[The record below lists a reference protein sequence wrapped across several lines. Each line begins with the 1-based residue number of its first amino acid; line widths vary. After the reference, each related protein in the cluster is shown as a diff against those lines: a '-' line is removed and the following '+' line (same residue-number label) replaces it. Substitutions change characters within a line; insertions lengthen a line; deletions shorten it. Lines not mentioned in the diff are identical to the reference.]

1 MRFKNR
7 SDAAQKLAE
16 SLKHFEGTNA
26 IIVGI
31 PRGGVPIAR
40 EVSRTLGLP
49 FDIVLVRKLGVPS
62 QSELAFG
69 AIGEGGVKVLN
80 NDIVIARGLT
90 PKDMSEVEAQ
100 ERSEIDRRVAM
111 YRRGIKRKSL
121 KGRTVI
127 VVDDGIATGA
137 TARAACM
144 IVRRQ
149 GAKRVVLAT
158 PVAPA
163 GWIDDFSDTADEM
176 VSVMTPTDMGSVGQ
190 YYEDFSTVSDKAV
203 ISLLASE
210 AHATSRIDVQIPFN
224 GGQVLPGVL
233 TIPTSAKGLVIFVH
247 GSGSSRNSPRNIRV
261 AKKLQEHGLATL
273 LFDLLTSKEEQD
285 RSNVFDIDLLAD
297 RVRWVLEWI
306 SRKDSTLS
314 LPVGLFGASTGAA
327 AALVAATRSPDL
339 VRAVVSRGGRP
350 DLATAHLAHVSCP
363 VLMIVGKRDTEVL
376 QWNREAGALLQC
388 PNQLEIIPGASHLF
402 EEAGTLDHVADA
414 ASQFFLRNL
423 GEVPSEP
430 RPFSVRQ

>member
-7 SDAAQKLAE
+7 SDAAQNLAE
-16 SLKHFEGTNA
+16 SLKHFEGTSA
-26 IIVGI
+26 VIVGI
-31 PRGGVPIAR
+31 PRGGVPIAH
-40 EVSRTLGLP
+40 EVSRTLSLP

-80 NDIVIARGLT
+80 DDIVIARGLT
-90 PKDMSEVEAQ
+90 PKDLSEVEAQ

-111 YRRGIKRKSL
+111 YRRGVKRKSL

-163 GWIDDFSDTADEM
+163 GWIDDFSDVADEM
-176 VSVMTPTDMGSVGQ
+176 VSVITPTDMGSVGQ
-190 YYEDFSTVSDKAV
+190 YYEDFSAVSDKAV
-203 ISLLASE
+203 ISLLASDI
-210 AHATSRIDVQIPFN
+210 ASAGHIDVHIPFN
-224 GGQVLPGVL
+224 GGQTLPGVL
-233 TIPTSAKGLVIFVH
+233 AVPTDAKGLVVFVH
-247 GSGSSRNSPRNIRV
+247 GSGSSRNSPRNIKV

-285 RSNVFDIDLLAD
+285 RSNVFDIELLAD
-297 RVRWVLEWI
+297 RIRWVLEWI
-306 SRKDSTLS
+306 SHTDSVS
-314 LPVGLFGASTGAA
+314 ALPLGLFGASTGAA
-327 AALVAATRSPDL
+327 AALVAATRAPHL
-339 VRAVVSRGGRP
+339 VHAVVSRGGRP

-388 PNQLEIIPGASHLF
+388 PNQIEIIPGASHLF
-402 EEAGTLDHVADA
+402 EEAGTLDQA
-414 ASQFFLRNL
+414 AEQASEFFLRYL
-423 GEVPSEP
+423 GKVP
-430 RPFSVRQ
+430 QQT

>member
-1 MRFKNR
+1 MRFENR
-7 SDAAQKLAE
+7 IVAAQKLAE
-16 SLKHFEGTNA
+16 SLKHFEGSNA
-26 IIVGI
+26 VVIGI

-40 EVSRTLGLP
+40 EVSHILGLP
-49 FDIVLVRKLGVPS
+49 FDIVIVRKLGVPS

-80 NDIVIARGLT
+80 DDIVVSRGLS
-90 PKDMSEVEAQ
+90 PKDMSDVEAQ

-111 YRRGIKRKSL
+111 YRRGMKRKSL
-121 KGRTVI
+121 KGKTVI

-144 IVRRQ
+144 IVRKQ
-149 GAKRVVLAT
+149 GAKRIVLAS

-163 GWIDDFSDTADEM
+163 GWIDDFSDVADEM
-176 VSVMTPTDMGSVGQ
+176 VSVFTPADMGSVGQ
-190 YYEDFSTVSDKAV
+190 YYGDFSTVSDKEV
-203 ISLLASE
+203 ISLLAPEIGSTT
-210 AHATSRIDVQIPFN
+210 HSDVQIPFN

-233 TIPTSAKGLVIFVH
+233 TIPTGAKGLVVFVH

-306 SRKDSTLS
+306 SRKDSASS
-314 LPVGLFGASTGAA
+314 LPIGLFGASTGAA
-327 AALVAATRSPDL
+327 AALVAATQSPDL

-350 DLATAHLAHVSCP
+350 DLATAHLARVSCP
-363 VLMIVGKRDTEVL
+363 VLMIVGKRDVDVL

-388 PNQLEIIPGASHLF
+388 PNEIKVIAGASHLF
-402 EEAGTLDHVADA
+402 EEAGTLDEVAQE
-414 ASQFFLRNL
+414 ASKFFLHSLVKVHERT
-423 GEVPSEP
+423 
-430 RPFSVRQ
+430 